1 MRTIEFY
8 RTSSGDCPVED
19 FLDSLS
25 DRDARKVVWVLR
37 LIERLEI
44 IPQQYLKKLVS
55 TDDLWEIRAQMA
67 GNSYRLLGFFES
79 PRLLILTNGFA
90 KKKQKTPSTE
100 IELARKRRAEHLK
113 RRLRT

>member
-8 RTSSGDCPVED
+8 RSSSGDCPVED

-44 IPQQYLKKLVS
+44 IPQQYFKKLLS

-79 PRLLILTNGFA
+79 SQLFILTNGFS
-90 KKKQKTPSTE
+90 KKKQKTPLAE
-100 IELARKRRAEHLK
+100 IELARKRRAEHFE
-113 RRLRT
+113 RRTTT